1 MKNKC
6 QSPQKLQEFL
16 DHSLAADAQDA
27 VAKHISSCSS
37 CKIEL
42 EALKQ
47 VYSAAEKHGTRQLN
61 QQISNDQLNSLMSRI
76 AAKTTA
82 DKADSQTVSNFGGLL
97 KQLSKWLLAPAL
109 AIILIFAVVKN
120 SEPESSKLKS
130 DLPGFS
136 LEQNRA
142 EVIFDPGTPLLLDN
156 KAVNSSELTSIPVGI
171 AVKLPDDMLIQVKI
185 NQSSLTCSDGAIF
198 SLTNQSLKL
207 ASGKAEFNLS
217 GPHKGFQIKTP
228 FATITPL
235 GTKFNLDIRSYFAKI
250 ELSEGEIEI
259 QSKSGIKRQLSQPGH
274 LFVNESGHFSAD
286 FPQAATVSEND
297 RPGLPATMPRPA
309 PLDNSPTR
317 ILDSF

>member
-6 QSPQKLQEFL
+6 PSPQQLQEFL

-27 VAKHISSCSS
+27 VATHISSCSS

-47 VYSAAEKHGTRQLN
+47 VYFAAEKHAIQRLN
-61 QQISNDQLNSLMSRI
+61 HKISNDQLNNLMSKI

-82 DKADSQTVSNFGGLL
+82 DKIESQKGYSPGESL

-120 SEPESSKLKS
+120 SEPESGKLKN
-130 DLPGFS
+130 DLPSFS

-171 AVKLPDDMLIQVKI
+171 AVKLPDNMLMQVKI
-185 NQSSLTCSDGAIF
+185 DQCSFTCSDGAIF

-228 FATITPL
+228 FAAITPL

-259 QSKSGIKRQLSQPGH
+259 QSKNGIKRRLSQPGH
-274 LFVNESGHFSAD
+274 LFVNESGHFSPD
-286 FPQAATVSEND
+286 FPQAPTVSENG
-297 RPGLPATMPRPA
+297 RPVSPATMPRPA
-309 PLDNSPTR
+309 PLDNSPSR